1 MRGKKFFW
9 YHTKPFCPE
18 HKGYFVKVGSREAG
32 ALEGT
37 YLNQQPPAAIPVHL
51 QIFPIAEAY
60 RSHHRV
66 LDAEVT

>member
-1 MRGKKFFW
+1 MRGKKFFSD
-9 YHTKPFCPE
+9 HTKPFCPE
-18 HKGYFVKVGSREAG
+18 HKGYFVKVGSGETVAW
-32 ALEGT
+32 EGT

-51 QIFPIAEAY
+51 QVFPIAEAY